1 MDTRL
6 HRRMIE
12 AHGVELKPIEDLCEM
27 LREVEMG
34 EEKPLRVLLQGNAH
48 NNNQN

>member
-1 MDTRL
+1 M
-6 HRRMIE
+6 HRRLIE
-12 AHGVELKPIEDLCEM
+12 AHGVDRKPIRDLSEM
-27 LREVEMG
+27 LREVEIG